1 MTQDPYSALA
11 DLYDLDCGGFT
22 ADLAMYESFARRCE
36 LPVLEIGVGT
46 GRVAL
51 HLAHAGFAVWGID
64 SSQAMLDRAQS
75 KSDESLSE
83 RLHLTRADMRDLD
96 LGRQFDL
103 VICPGNSFPHLLTTE
118 DQLQCLASVRRHL
131 AEGGLFVVA
140 LRSLTAIDWSAASV
154 PAVLEWVRTDP
165 ASGDTVTKLVSMTY
179 DGARQALHQTHV
191 YDRTAP
197 TGRLKQRRIAEF
209 DLRLVG
215 RYEMEHLLRRSELE
229 LAQLYGDYELGPY
242 TAESR
247 TMVVVARRPKEEA
260 EC

>member
-1 MTQDPYSALA
+1 MTQDPYAGLA
-11 DLYDLDCGGFT
+11 DLYDLDYGEFT
-22 ADLAMYESFARRCE
+22 ADLAMYENFARRCE
-36 LPVLEIGVGT
+36 LPILEIGVGT

-51 HLAHAGFAVWGID
+51 HLARAGFAVWGID
-64 SSQAMLDRAQS
+64 SSQSMLDRAQA

-83 RLHLTRADMRDLD
+83 RLHLAGADMRDFD

-103 VICPGNSFPHLLTTE
+103 VISAASSFAHLLTTE
-118 DQLQCLASVRRHL
+118 DQLQCLASVHRHL
-131 AEGGLFVVA
+131 AEGGLFVIA
-140 LRSLTAIDWSAASV
+140 LRSLTAIDWSAASI

-165 ASGDTVTKLVSMTY
+165 ASGDTVTKLLSMAY

-197 TGRLKQRRIAEF
+197 TGRLRQRRVVEF

-215 RYEMEHLLRRSELE
+215 RYEMEHLLRCSGLE
-229 LAQLYGDYELGPY
+229 LTQLYGDYEMGPY
-242 TAESR
+242 SAESE
-247 TMVVVARRPKEEA
+247 TMVVVARRPKKER